1 MIRKCN
7 ETDLKDIYH
16 IINDSVAA
24 YKGKIPND
32 RYHEPY
38 MTMEELKSET
48 NDGVIFWGYEENNSI
63 SGVMGIQEKNDVSLI
78 RHDT

>member
-7 ETDLKDIYH
+7 ETDLNDIYH
-16 IINDSVAA
+16 IINDSAAA

-38 MTMEELKSET
+38 ITMEEKYILLKKYWNISERQIET
-48 NDGVIFWGYEENNSI
+48 SVVLCDNKWNNLD
-63 SGVMGIQEKNDVSLI
+63 KK
-78 RHDT
+78 